1 MKQRRYDGEG
11 AVVLRLESED
21 RKRETHINIGI
32 RLTPSRIAEPQLE
45 EKL

>member
-32 RLTPSRIAEPQLE
+32 DLLHPEPQLE